1 MRKGAGI
8 NKMRHHRWH
17 PTHTHYKVKWR
28 TKKLSGHGHPR
39 FYELLEEIAKL
50 HSVKNRGYANR
61 EPLSNLRQCEQFGIP
76 AWKGTLV
83 RLGDKWSRIMS
94 LVGQGKAGMGDES
107 LKDTLKDMAV
117 YSLLCVILLEEAG
130 K

>member
-1 MRKGAGI
+1 MTRWGRDKRRRRCDFPG
-8 NKMRHHRWH
+8 HRM
-17 PTHTHYKVKWR
+17 KF
-28 TKKLSGHGHPR
+28 SGHGHPR

-83 RLGDKWSRIMS
+83 RLGDKWSRIVS
-94 LVGQGKAGMGDES
+94 LVGQGKGKIGDES
-107 LKDTLKDMAV
+107 LKDNLRDLSV
-117 YSLLCVILLEEAG
+117 YSLLCIILLEEV
-130 K
+130 KK